1 MVKALGAFIVAMLV
15 AGLSVGPA
23 AAEKWDMASGYPDSN
38 FHTQNIQQFI
48 EGVKTATG
56 GKLEIVLHSNQ
67 SLFKLPETKRAVQS
81 RQVPIG
87 EILLVQFGNEDPLF
101 EVSSIPFLADDYPK
115 ARKLW
120 ALTKPMIEE
129 RLAKQGVRLLYGV
142 PWPPQ
147 AFYSKAPLNT
157 LADAKGLKFRAYNVV
172 TARMAELMGA
182 IPVTVA
188 FSEVPQAFAT
198 GLVGMMYTS
207 AQTGI
212 DTQAWDFTRHVTMVG
227 GNHSMNAV
235 IVNEGAFRRLPADV
249 RKAVLEAAAQAEVRG
264 WKMSEE
270 ITGKQVEILKAKGM
284 VVVGPSPELRAQ
296 LERVGAALTDEWI
309 KKAGEA
315 GQAVVR
321 KFRQ

>member
-1 MVKALGAFIVAMLV
+1 MVNALWTLIVAMLV
-15 AGLSVGPA
+15 AGLSAGTA

-38 FHTQNIQQFI
+38 YHTRNITQFI
-48 EGVKTATG
+48 EDVKTATG
-56 GKLEIVLHSNQ
+56 GKLEIVLHANQ
-67 SLFKLPETKRAVQS
+67 SLFKLTETKRAVQS

-87 EILLVQFGNEDPLF
+87 ELLLVQFGNEDPLF
-101 EVSSIPFLADDYPK
+101 EVSSIPFLAADYPT

-120 ALTKPMIEE
+120 AITKPLIEE
-129 RLAKQGVRLLYGV
+129 RLAKQGIRLLYGV

-147 AFYSKAPLNT
+147 AFYSKAPLQT
-157 LADAKGLKFRAYNVV
+157 LADARGVKFRAYNAV

-182 IPVTVA
+182 VPVTVA

-235 IVNEGAFRRLPADV
+235 IANEGAFQRLPAEV
-249 RKAVLEAAAQAEVRG
+249 QKAVREAAAQAETRG

-270 ITGKQVEILKAKGM
+270 ISTSQVEILKGKGM
-284 VVVGPSPELRAQ
+284 TVAPSSPELRAQ
-296 LERVGAALTDEWI
+296 LEKIGAALTDEWM

-315 GQAVVR
+315 GQLVIR